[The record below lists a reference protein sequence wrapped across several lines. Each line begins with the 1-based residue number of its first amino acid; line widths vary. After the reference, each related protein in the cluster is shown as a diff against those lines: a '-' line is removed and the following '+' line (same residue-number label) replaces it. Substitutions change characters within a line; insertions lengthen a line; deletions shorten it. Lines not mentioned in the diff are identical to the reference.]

1 MKCMVLKT
9 DTGLRGA
16 TPDDH
21 AAWTK
26 FRRRL
31 ETMKPGTWLRIEAT
45 SPRNGKH
52 HRKFMALLN
61 LIAENSETYNTV
73 EKALVAVKLC
83 VGHFE
88 PAIHPATGELIQVP
102 KSIAFESMGQDE
114 FDVFYSA
121 ALDAVLQHILPQLD
135 KEKAE
140 HLMDMIIQGWV

>member
-1 MKCMVLKT
+1 MKCIVIKT

-16 TPDDH
+16 TQDDH
-21 AAWTK
+21 ATWAK

-45 SPRNGKH
+45 SPRNGGH

-88 PAIHPATGELIQVP
+88 PTIHPKTGELLEIP
-102 KSIAFESMGQDE
+102 KSIAFESMDQEDFE
-114 FDVFYSA
+114 KFYSA
-121 ALDAVLQHILPQLD
+121 AIDAVLQNILPQFD
-135 KEKAE
+135 QAKAE
-140 HLMDMIIQGWV
+140 HLMDMIIQGWA